1 MLSGILQVPEV
12 KEVLLSSRYFNVIS
26 NVIRSELIKAVCT
39 CKSFYGGC
47 SSNSYGVI

>member
-12 KEVLLSSRYFNVIS
+12 KDVLLSSRYFNVIS

-39 CKSFYGGC
+39 YKSFYGGR
-47 SSNSYGVI
+47 SSNSYGII